1 MRRTLTIS
9 LPSELAKDIDKKA
22 RTLGISRS
30 RVIQESLQKLKL
42 EEAFRDAQDR
52 ATKKARSQGIFTDED
67 VFEALGLRR
76 A

>member
-22 RTLGISRS
+22 KSLGISRS

-42 EEAFRDAQDR
+42 EEAFRDAQNR
-52 ATKKARSQGIFTDED
+52 ATKKARGLGIFTDED
-67 VFEALGLRR
+67 VFEALGLKR